1 MTTSTTIV
9 KAVETAVVA
18 AAPVAAPVKAKA
30 PTKAKADKAVAA
42 VKPAAKKATAVKGK
56 SAPKAAI
63 GIKFCLID
71 RPVSG
76 GNLYAFTQAV
86 LNASGLA
93 AGKGASK
100 AMLTTVMGATAV
112 RYHLNKTTF
121 ATNDKGLI
129 VLSAAGKHSF
139 GERVAKG
146 QVDASLVEG
155 YEQLFRDGKA
165 NANLPMG
172 KNQVMIRAVA

>member
-1 MTTSTTIV
+1 MTTSIS
-9 KAVETAVVA
+9 AVETIVAPVAAVVA
-18 AAPVAAPVKAKA
+18 AKTKA

-42 VKPAAKKATAVKGK
+42 VTKAKPAAKKPAATKG
-56 SAPKAAI
+56 APKAAI

-86 LNASGLA
+86 LNATGMVKGA
-93 AGKGASK
+93 GASK
-100 AMLTTVMGATAV
+100 ALLTTVMGATAV

-121 ATNDKGLI
+121 VMNDKGLI

-139 GERVAKG
+139 GERVTKG
-146 QVDASLVEG
+146 QVDQTIVEG

-165 NANLPMG
+165 NANLPMA
-172 KNQVMIRAVA
+172 KNQVMIRAA